1 MFKQTPKD
9 STPPPVDFGK
19 TDDASAP
26 APEAAAAPTP
36 APMPTP
42 APAPAMTSPAGGTAF
57 SSIAPARPAGSSAAS
72 VIAPDL
78 LIKGGIEGRGE
89 IQLQGKAWG
98 DVKVER
104 LMVGEAAT
112 LEGSV
117 EAVVV
122 EVRGRVTGSISARQV
137 KLHPSAKV
145 EGDITY
151 EQLSIEMGA
160 QFEGKCIRNKS
171 TASTLPLPAPAQAA
185 TPAAAAADD
194 FDIPEAPSEPLA
206 AAQ

>member
-1 MFKQTPKD
+1 MFKQPAKD
-9 STPPPVDFGK
+9 GPPPPVDFK
-19 TDDASAP
+19 ADAAPPP
-26 APEAAAAPTP
+26 APE
-36 APMPTP
+36 TP
-42 APAPAMTSPAGGTAF
+42 APAPSPTVTPTAAAPQPAPGFNAGG
-57 SSIAPARPAGSSAAS
+57 ARPAAQPAGQAGAS

-117 EAVVV
+117 EAVMV
-122 EVRGRVTGSISARQV
+122 EVRGRVTGSIAARQV
-137 KLHPSAKV
+137 KLLPSAKV

-151 EQLSIEMGA
+151 EQLSIDNGA
-160 QFEGKCIRNKS
+160 HFEGRCIKS
-171 TASTLPLPAPAQAA
+171 KGDSGNPDIKGIAGANGA
-185 TPAAAAADD
+185 TPA
-194 FDIPEAPSEPLA
+194 
-206 AAQ
+206 

>member
-1 MFKQTPKD
+1 MFKQTHKD
-9 STPPPVDFGK
+9 TPQPVDFGK
-19 TDDASAP
+19 AADGPEPTP
-26 APEAAAAPTP
+26 APEPQAAAPTP
-36 APMPTP
+36 PPAPMP
-42 APAPAMTSPAGGTAF
+42 APAPAPAPGPSMTSTPVSGGTAF
-57 SSIAPARPAGSSAAS
+57 SATAPARPAGSSAAS

-151 EQLSIEMGA
+151 EQLSIDNGA
-160 QFEGKCIRNKS
+160 FFEGRCIKS
-171 TASTLPLPAPAQAA
+171 KGDASGAGSDGPVTLGGKGKNGADAPAG
-185 TPAAAAADD
+185 
-194 FDIPEAPSEPLA
+194 
-206 AAQ
+206 

>member
-1 MFKQTPKD
+1 
-9 STPPPVDFGK
+9 
-19 TDDASAP
+19 
-26 APEAAAAPTP
+26 
-36 APMPTP
+36 
-42 APAPAMTSPAGGTAF
+42 MTSPAGGTAF

-151 EQLSIEMGA
+151 EQLSIDNGA
-160 QFEGKCIRNKS
+160 FFEGRCIKS
-171 TASTLPLPAPAQAA
+171 KGDAPG
-185 TPAAAAADD
+185 AAAAAPAGKPKPDA
-194 FDIPEAPSEPLA
+194 APG
-206 AAQ
+206 AQA

>member
-1 MFKQTPKD
+1 MFKQPAKD
-9 STPPPVDFGK
+9 GPPPPVDFK
-19 TDDASAP
+19 SEPSP
-26 APEAAAAPTP
+26 APEPQPPASPVVTPAPTP
-36 APMPTP
+36 SP
-42 APAPAMTSPAGGTAF
+42 APNAFGAGAQAP
-57 SSIAPARPAGSSAAS
+57 RPAAGTSAAS

-117 EAVVV
+117 EAVMV
-122 EVRGRVTGSISARQV
+122 EVRGRVTGSIAARQI
-137 KLHPSAKV
+137 KLLPSAKV

-151 EQLSIEMGA
+151 EQLSIDNGA
-160 QFEGKCIRNKS
+160 HFEGRCIKS
-171 TASTLPLPAPAQAA
+171 KGDSGNPDIKGLGGVDGAKPGNG
-185 TPAAAAADD
+185 AAA
-194 FDIPEAPSEPLA
+194 
-206 AAQ
+206 

>member
-1 MFKQTPKD
+1 MFKQTPKE
-9 STPPPVDFGK
+9 TPPPQPVDFNPG
-19 TDDASAP
+19 DSP
-26 APEAAAAPTP
+26 APSPEPQAATPPPFAPTP
-36 APMPTP
+36 APIPP
-42 APAPAMTSPAGGTAF
+42 SAPAAGTTAF

-151 EQLSIEMGA
+151 EQLSIDNGA
-160 QFEGKCIRNKS
+160 FFEGRCIKS
-171 TASTLPLPAPAQAA
+171 KADGAAGDGPPAISKGKPDGANGAPA
-185 TPAAAAADD
+185 
-194 FDIPEAPSEPLA
+194 
-206 AAQ
+206 

>member
-9 STPPPVDFGK
+9 TPPPQPVDFGAK
-19 TDDASAP
+19 PDA
-26 APEAAAAPTP
+26 E
-36 APMPTP
+36 P
-42 APAPAMTSPAGGTAF
+42 APAPAPEPQAAAPAPGPAPAPTASPIAGGTAF
-57 SSIAPARPAGSSAAS
+57 SSAAPARPAGAAAAS

-117 EAVVV
+117 EAIVV

-151 EQLSIEMGA
+151 EQLSIDNGAFFEGRCIRSKGEGA
-160 QFEGKCIRNKS
+160 QPATNGGKKGDG
-171 TASTLPLPAPAQAA
+171 APANG
-185 TPAAAAADD
+185 
-194 FDIPEAPSEPLA
+194 
-206 AAQ
+206 

>member
-1 MFKQTPKD
+1 MFKQTHKD
-9 STPPPVDFGK
+9 GPPQPVDFGK
-19 TDDASAP
+19 PVDAAQPAPPPAP
-26 APEAAAAPTP
+26 APEPQAAA
-36 APMPTP
+36 P
-42 APAPAMTSPAGGTAF
+42 APAPAPAPSIMPAPSPVSGGTAF
-57 SSIAPARPAGSSAAS
+57 SATAPARPAGSSAAS

-151 EQLSIEMGA
+151 EQLSIDNGA
-160 QFEGKCIRNKS
+160 FFEGRCIKS
-171 TASTLPLPAPAQAA
+171 KGDASAPGGDGPVTGGKAKADAAPAA
-185 TPAAAAADD
+185 
-194 FDIPEAPSEPLA
+194 
-206 AAQ
+206 